1 MKTYQLKLT
10 YPETL
15 SVHHLTSL
23 VESDKG
29 VRIQQL
35 NITGRGREFVGVLV
49 VETAGLLHYDS
60 LVERLRS
67 RQEVLLDEP
76 DIAPL

>member
-15 SVHHLTSL
+15 SVHHITSL
-23 VESDKG
+23 VESVKG
-29 VRIQQL
+29 VRIQRL
-35 NITGRGREFVGVLV
+35 NIIGRGREFVGVLV
-49 VETAGLLHYDS
+49 VEASGLLHYDS
-60 LVERLRS
+60 LVERIRS

-76 DIAPL
+76 EIAPL